1 MTVLYSARASSS
13 GGPARSAVHALS
25 PPVLRM
31 SIAVVDALPYI
42 DPEVPIIGHKFCVIF
57 FSLVLIFALQYNDP
71 QMQEIVDDLVGKV
84 R

>member
-1 MTVLYSARASSS
+1 
-13 GGPARSAVHALS
+13 
-25 PPVLRM
+25 M

-42 DPEVPIIGHKFCVIF
+42 DPEVPIIGHKFCVIL